1 MINQTELRIG
11 NYIYDDENV
20 IVKVERI
27 DSTHYNNWNGEGNP
41 PVLFSINGDIRESDV
56 INPVKLTEEI
66 LIMAGF
72 EKTTGKRGDYFFHKV
87 FNGFRLWIDNITPN
101 YNVGRKSD
109 AKTYWVAGGIK
120 SLHQLQNIFYA
131 LTASELEVKL

>member
-1 MINQTELRIG
+1 MIQANELRIK
-11 NYIYDDENV
+11 NLVYDKDNNV
-20 IVKVERI
+20 REICGI
-27 DSTHYNNWNGEGNP
+27 QYPYTHLTSLRS
-41 PVLFSINGDIRESDV
+41 PVLAQSVQFNEIEPIN
-56 INPVKLTEEI
+56 LTEDI
-66 LIMAGF
+66 LLMAGF
-72 EKTTGKRGDYFFHKV
+72 EKATGKRGDYFFHKV

-131 LTASELEVKL
+131 LTGKELEVNL